1 MQRRNEE
8 ESFMRKHM
16 NEKHVGQVE
25 DFRARVTHVNKD
37 CLTRQVREGVLI
49 RRSNKKLMNT
59 KTEWF
64 QPPLYRIQ
72 SEIVNN

>member
-1 MQRRNEE
+1 MQRRKEE

-16 NEKHVGQVE
+16 NEKNGISRR
-25 DFRARVTHVNKD
+25 FRARVTHMNKD

-49 RRSNKKLMNT
+49 RRSNKKLMNK

-64 QPPLYRIQ
+64 QPQLYRIQ
-72 SEIVNN
+72 NEIVNN